1 MAISYPLALPT
12 VTRVRSIDLTAINAV
27 AYSQS
32 PFTFAGQAHA
42 YQGQMWQA
50 DVSLPPMRRTAAEQ
64 WIAFLLSL
72 RGQYGTFLLGDPT
85 CSVPMGLAKD
95 FAGLP
100 KVNGANQTGQTLTID
115 GASKSKT
122 DWLKAGDYIQLGT
135 GTSSRLHKVLQ
146 NVTTDSSGNATIEV
160 WPRIRTA
167 PADNADVTVSGAKGL
182 FRLSSNEQNW
192 SINEASIYGIT
203 FGAMEVV

>member
-85 CSVPMGLAKD
+85 CSSIRGTA
-95 FAGLP
+95 
-100 KVNGANQTGQTLTID
+100 TSCSIT
-115 GASKSKT
+115 GASGDNTVSAT
-122 DWLKAGDYIQLGT
+122 VPSGETLLAGDYIQLGSA
-135 GTSSRLHKVLQ
+135 GTATLHKVLVDYTGTGTAA
-146 NVTTDSSGNATIEV
+146 NLEI
-160 WPRIRTA
+160 WPAIRTTHTA
-167 PADNADVTVSGAKGL
+167 SSTTLSNAKGN
-182 FRLSSNEQNW
+182 FRLSSNQQNW
-192 SINEASIYGIT
+192 SINEAAIYGIT
-203 FGAMEVV
+203 FGAMEAI

>member
-85 CSVPMGLAKD
+85 CS
-95 FAGLP
+95 
-100 KVNGANQTGQTLTID
+100 TIRGTATSCSIT
-115 GASKSKT
+115 GASGDNTVSAT
-122 DWLKAGDYIQLGT
+122 VPSGETLLAGDYIQLGSA
-135 GTSSRLHKVLQ
+135 GTATLHKVL
-146 NVTTDSSGNATIEV
+146 VDYTGTGAAADLEI
-160 WPRIRTA
+160 WPAIRTTHTA
-167 PADNADVTVSGAKGL
+167 SSATLSNAKGN
-182 FRLSSNEQNW
+182 FRLSSNQQNW
-192 SINEASIYGIT
+192 SINEAAIYGIT
-203 FGAMEVV
+203 FGAMEAI